1 MRKLEIIQQ
10 NIYAKSRGNYMV
22 NRNPEVNTGKAAGKG
37 ESKAA
42 TPFPSKDKIATIKDV
57 QDLERFMNE
66 FTKVQEQAPHINPF
80 AAWAT
85 PQIEAC
91 YLNWSLTTARLE
103 KQKPDFGKKESIAA
117 VAQPYNSLM
126 IDALQS
132 KGADI
137 RGLFLEAVEMSA
149 RAGLETRSVGAAT
162 IDADSQI
169 TDPSLRMQMN
179 ILNRLLEEI
188 PDEDSIRQVQE
199 MDKALGRIST
209 ASGVDQHQ
217 REVLVE
223 RILDRMAPLKGLAEE
238 QEIRSMQH
246 QQLMQREKA
255 GKHFHVV
262 KAEDSA
268 DFDPTKFKDD
278 PEALRSANELKNAIR
293 EGKAGNDFL
302 KDKIEELL
310 QRQNKLQ
317 EDEDRTTSEDERAR
331 LEKAVDEIKRLRG
344 VMLDFK
350 QLINARETED
360 RLKEAH
366 TDWSTYG
373 EIRMLPEEKA
383 ELVELVLKG
392 DEQEVDRRFARLF
405 HEADTRTGDDWN
417 EAQGS
422 RGQIEVTDFTTALS
436 LAASGRMTLDHQ
448 QLTKEQIR
456 KLDKVSRRLSQEVKL
471 REHLHNLSYYVNKNF
486 GIEEIHKLM
495 KTFSAE
501 DADLAYSIKGVTQIG
516 HFFEQAMLE
525 IMARNGGYLPAE
537 TMVNKNDGS
546 FGEVEV
552 LVRDQIDKAI
562 KMGTL
567 EWNPDKDHWEIDRA
581 VSMARGMGIATGRTF
596 EIVAVGG
603 IPPAGAGGVL
613 VSWYAND
620 IIKKIAFF
628 RQIARYDVG
637 KERNRFMAFKMEGTT
652 RAWHTKELSEL
663 EALNDAVILN
673 KFVNESDEDR
683 WIDQVNPGQ
692 VGSIFYQTGWRY
704 GEDKINHAGAIAHL
718 LDGYRFNP
726 IIGTGMWV
734 ERQRRQLGNTKKL
747 SDQERQEVIHEL
759 GVDLGGKATVG
770 DRAALIISKNL
781 DLSAKIT
788 PLKLFH
794 NMIGLKQQVL
804 RNHYGESI
812 TEDLVADE
820 KTGRKKPSGRV
831 IITDEN
837 LKDDLST
844 LSILQEKILRRRA
857 HEYRDFLEGRRATRP
872 DLYNEYTDLDGE
884 IRDMDNSLFK
894 DPGQKQRIM
903 DFMQNVRNEFYK
915 PSQKDRLIAN
925 LKDKGWKVPFIFG
938 TDDLPFDLYHFNETG
953 PSSFGRRWG
962 DIASVAGAADVFENK
977 FIRQMANFKDQD
989 TLVGSMAEIYNVMVG
1004 HDEGRTR
1011 DFMLR
1016 MTEGVIKFYKKDIT
1030 TRLPVGIG
1038 MAEGMLHGKA
1048 SYAEIAFGRDQMA
1061 WDEIDIDS
1069 FVRKV
1074 RSAGLI
1080 DSAELGLLRKKTG
1093 SQYWNLGLAV
1103 TRTAVP
1109 LGILGFI
1116 YYMLTAELDGLGKAA

>member
-1 MRKLEIIQQ
+1 CYRP
-10 NIYAKSRGNYMV
+10 
-22 NRNPEVNTGKAAGKG
+22 NP
-37 ESKAA
+37 
-42 TPFPSKDKIATIKDV
+42 
-57 QDLERFMNE
+57 
-66 FTKVQEQAPHINPF
+66 
-80 AAWAT
+80 
-85 PQIEAC
+85 
-91 YLNWSLTTARLE
+91 
-103 KQKPDFGKKESIAA
+103 
-117 VAQPYNSLM
+117 
-126 IDALQS
+126 
-132 KGADI
+132 
-137 RGLFLEAVEMSA
+137 
-149 RAGLETRSVGAAT
+149 
-162 IDADSQI
+162 
-169 TDPSLRMQMN
+169 
-179 ILNRLLEEI
+179 
-188 PDEDSIRQVQE
+188 
-199 MDKALGRIST
+199 
-209 ASGVDQHQ
+209 HQ

-223 RILDRMAPLKGLAEE
+223 RILDRMVPLKKKAEE
-238 QEIRSMQH
+238 QELAAMQH
-246 QQLMQREKA
+246 QQLMQREKG

-262 KAEDSA
+262 KTEDSV
-268 DFDPTKFKDD
+268 DFNPNKFKDD
-278 PEALRSANELKNAIR
+278 PEALRTANELKEAIK

-310 QRQNKLQ
+310 QRQNKLP
-317 EDEDRTTSEDERAR
+317 EDEGRTTSEDERAR

-344 VMLDFK
+344 VMLNFK

-383 ELVELVLKG
+383 ELVDLVLKG

-436 LAASGRMTLDHQ
+436 LAASGRMTLDHM

-495 KTFSAE
+495 KTFSVE
-501 DADLAYSIKGVTQIG
+501 DADLAYNMKGVTQVG

-525 IMARNGGYLPAE
+525 IMARNGGYLPAD

-546 FGEVEV
+546 IGEVEA

-562 KMGTL
+562 KMGTIDY
-567 EWNPDKDHWEIDRA
+567 WDPDKDHWEIDRA

-596 EIVAVGG
+596 EIVSVAG
-603 IPPAGAGGVL
+603 IPPAGEGGVL

-637 KERNRFMAFKMEGTT
+637 KERNRFMAYKLENTSK
-652 RAWHTKELSEL
+652 AWHTRELAELS
-663 EALNDAVILN
+663 ALNDAVILN

-704 GEDKINHAGAIAHL
+704 GEDKVNHAGAIAHL
-718 LDGYRFNP
+718 LDGNPFNP
-726 IIGTGMWV
+726 IIGTGMWIEKLKRKLPSKKELNPD
-734 ERQRRQLGNTKKL
+734 ERK
-747 SDQERQEVIHEL
+747 EL
-759 GVDLGGKATVG
+759 EDYFKITLPAKFTEGQKAEF
-770 DRAALIISKNL
+770 IISKNL
-781 DLSAKIT
+781 DLSVQIT
-788 PLKLFH
+788 PLKLFY

-804 RNHYGESI
+804 RNHYGDSI
-812 TEDLVADE
+812 KDE
-820 KTGRKKPSGRV
+820 EKGRI

-844 LSILQEKILRRRA
+844 LSILQEKILRKRA

-884 IRDMDNSLFK
+884 IRNMDNNLFK
-894 DPGQKQRIM
+894 EGQKERILS
-903 DFMQNVRNEFYK
+903 FIQHVRDEFYK
-915 PSQKDRLIAN
+915 PSQKDRLISN
-925 LKDKGWKVPFIFG
+925 IRDKGWKVPFIFG
-938 TDDLPFDLYHFNETG
+938 TDDLPYDLYHFYETG

-989 TLVGSMAEIYNVMVG
+989 TLIGSMVEVYNVMVG

-1016 MTEGVIKFYKKDIT
+1016 MAEGVIKFYKKDVI
-1030 TRLPVGIG
+1030 TRLPMGIG

-1048 SYAEIAFGRDQMA
+1048 SYAQIAFGRDQMA
-1061 WDEIDIDS
+1061 WDEVDIDS

-1080 DSAELGLLRKKTG
+1080 DPAELGLLRKRTG
-1093 SQYWNLGLAV
+1093 SEHWNLGLAV

-1116 YYMLTAELDGLGKAA
+1116 YYMLTAELEGLGKGG